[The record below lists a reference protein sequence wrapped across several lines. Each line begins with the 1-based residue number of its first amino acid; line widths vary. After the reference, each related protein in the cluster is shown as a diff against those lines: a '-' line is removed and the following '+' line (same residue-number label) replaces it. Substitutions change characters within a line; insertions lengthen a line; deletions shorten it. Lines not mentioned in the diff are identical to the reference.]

1 MNVRRAANGARTR
14 TDARSH
20 SLALLT
26 VGALL
31 LPTLFLS
38 LGATDADA
46 APMPMAQAEVL
57 YGVVPAAGGTNS
69 MLVIVDLSDGST
81 STVGLIGA
89 GGVTGL
95 AFADHDTLYGIT
107 INRLLVID
115 PDTGAGDLSA
125 FPGSVFGSPVYDI
138 SIRPSDGTIFGVTFV
153 SEALA
158 SNLGTI
164 DTAIGLFAP
173 FASDTFFGKQGEGNG
188 LAFLSDDTLYN
199 ASGLAS
205 PGFIPGLPPIGS
217 SSLLLL
223 DDSNGTG
230 AFVATITDSGTN
242 KLLGGYTSMAAAADD
257 TLFASRSFEPPP
269 FSTTP
274 EEHSFVTIDQAGVV
288 TPIGDTTAGLDG
300 LAFRPPPAGGG
311 GPVAFA
317 SFEVTKLDLKKKNGD
332 FHIHAKFRLGAGNN
346 GVDILGEPFTFQVIN
361 PDNDE
366 ILFELNLPDA
376 GGVSFSEKRT
386 NKFQYKAH
394 NKSTKEKVDIKIDLK
409 KNGEYKFHAKGKHA
423 AMNLG
428 DLERNALVRVKLTI
442 GDDSGDVSGVRAK
455 IKK

>member
-31 LPTLFLS
+31 LPALFLS
-38 LGATDADA
+38 LGATD
-46 APMPMAQAEVL
+46 AQAEVL

-69 MLVIVDLSDGST
+69 MLVTVDLSDGST

-153 SEALA
+153 SEAPA

-173 FASDTFFGKQGEGNG
+173 FASDTSFGQQGEGNG

-199 ASGLAS
+199 ASGLAFPDII
-205 PGFIPGLPPIGS
+205 PGFPPIGS
-217 SSLLLL
+217 SNLLLL

-300 LAFRPPPAGGG
+300 LAFRPAGAC
-311 GPVAFA
+311 P
-317 SFEVTKLDLKKKNGD
+317 
-332 FHIHAKFRLGAGNN
+332 
-346 GVDILGEPFTFQVIN
+346 EPTAVLLQLAALTSLLV
-361 PDNDE
+361 
-366 ILFELNLPDA
+366 
-376 GGVSFSEKRT
+376 VKRHGRSRET
-386 NKFQYKAH
+386 
-394 NKSTKEKVDIKIDLK
+394 
-409 KNGEYKFHAKGKHA
+409 
-423 AMNLG
+423 
-428 DLERNALVRVKLTI
+428 
-442 GDDSGDVSGVRAK
+442 
-455 IKK
+455 

>member
-1 MNVRRAANGARTR
+1 MNIRRATNAVRTSA
-14 TDARSH
+14 DARSH
-20 SLALLT
+20 NLVLLAVGSPLLS
-26 VGALL
+26 AL
-31 LPTLFLS
+31 FFFVS
-38 LGATDADA
+38 ATDAHA
-46 APMPMAQAEVL
+46 APFQAPEVL

-81 STVGLIGA
+81 SNVGLIGA

-107 INRLLVID
+107 IDRLLVID

-125 FPGSVFGSPVYDI
+125 FPGSVFNSPVYDI

-153 SEALA
+153 SEAPA

-205 PGFIPGLPPIGS
+205 PNVIPGLSPIGS

-269 FSTTP
+269 LSTTL

-300 LAFRPPPAGGG
+300 LAFRPPPVGGG

-346 GVDILGEPFTFQVIN
+346 GVDIGGEPFTFQVIN
-361 PDNDE
+361 PVNGD
-366 ILFELNLPDA
+366 ILLEFSLPDA
-376 GGVSFSEKRT
+376 GGVSFNEKRA
-386 NKFQYKAH
+386 NKFEYKFH
-394 NKSTKEKVDIKIDLK
+394 DRSTKEKVDIKIDLK